1 MKENLFIING
11 RKIEIGKI
19 VLDRDVLSVSEKSGE
34 YNFYVCVSYHWRE
47 INELKVGEEDSWWYH
62 EYMINKYNSVDRALV
77 WPTYYVTK
85 KISEDII
92 CFDLKFEDLTDEKNI
107 CYMNMSGCF
116 DEPLYNMEVKIYIDY
131 RDAKDGEIVY
141 EY

>member
-34 YNFYVCVSYHWRE
+34 YNFYICVSYHWRE
-47 INELKVGEEDSWWYH
+47 INELKVGEEDSWLYH

-107 CYMNMSGCF
+107 CFMNMSGCF
-116 DEPLYNMEVKIYIDY
+116 DEPFYNMEVKIYIVY

>member
-34 YNFYVCVSYHWRE
+34 YNFYICVSYHWRE

-77 WPTYYVTK
+77 WPTYYVIK

>member
-34 YNFYVCVSYHWRE
+34 YNFYICVSYHWRE
-47 INELKVGEEDSWWYH
+47 INELKVGEEDSWLYH

-92 CFDLKFEDLTDEKNI
+92 CFDLKFEDFTDEKNI

>member
-34 YNFYVCVSYHWRE
+34 YNFYICVSYHWRE
-47 INELKVGEEDSWWYH
+47 INELKVGEEDSWLYH

>member
-34 YNFYVCVSYHWRE
+34 YNFYICVSYHWRE
-47 INELKVGEEDSWWYH
+47 INELKVGEEDSWLYH
-62 EYMINKYNSVDRALV
+62 EYMINKFNSVDRALV

-92 CFDLKFEDLTDEKNI
+92 CLDLKFEDLINEKNI

>member
-34 YNFYVCVSYHWRE
+34 YNFYICVSYHWRE